1 MRFWREY
8 AAVVTYHPLLWLCY
22 KWSIYHQKAEEKKK
36 QQKKQL
42 YIWSM
47 FKVKCKNLINLTK
60 LDANIV
66 VTIKFNV
73 LCIMF
78 TNFERTQFQHMKWKK
93 VKTIYQS
100 GTCLPSLKKR
110 LGLRR
115 FLKMVDK
122 PRIGVLF
129 SPFFVL
135 PISEIRGKWEKSNWL
150 V

>member
-1 MRFWREY
+1 M
-8 AAVVTYHPLLWLCY
+8 PLLLLTIPCY
-22 KWSIYHQKAEEKKK
+22 GSVTNEAYITKKLKKKK

-47 FKVKCKNLINLTK
+47 FKFKCKNLINLTK

-93 VKTIYQS
+93 WKQYIYQS
-100 GTCLPSLKKR
+100 GACLPSLKKR
-110 LGLRR
+110 PGLRR
-115 FLKMVDK
+115 FFKDGRQTADWCIV
-122 PRIGVLF
+122 F
-129 SPFFVL
+129 TFFR
-135 PISEIRGKWEKSNWL
+135 PANFWNTREMGEI
-150 V
+150 